1 MKSLLGQVLDNY
13 KYTDNVFGSG
23 QEQVRDIQEMEI
35 VCQSAGF
42 NAGSFATIEL
52 LHDNRA
58 QPIKLIFGRGL
69 NVMVLNSNNGQVMET
84 CSFDTRN
91 FQYT

>member
-13 KYTDNVFGSG
+13 KYTENFFDSSFDQGK
-23 QEQVRDIQEMEI
+23 EIREMEI

-42 NAGSFATIEL
+42 NAGDFATIEL
-52 LHDNRA
+52 FYDGRA

-69 NVMVLNSNNGQVMET
+69 NVVIINSHTGQVVET
-84 CSFDTRN
+84 GSFDTRN
-91 FQYT
+91 FW